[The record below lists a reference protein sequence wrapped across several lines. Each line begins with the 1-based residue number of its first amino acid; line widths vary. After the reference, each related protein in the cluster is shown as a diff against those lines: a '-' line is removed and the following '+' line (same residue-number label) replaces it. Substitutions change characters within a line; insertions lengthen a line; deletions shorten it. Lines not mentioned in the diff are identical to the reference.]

1 MKGFVKMGRIFVFEG
16 LDGCGKSTQ
25 VEMLESVLKRKGA
38 NLKRIKLPDYED
50 KSSELVKMYLAG
62 EFGQSADELSPYAAS
77 AFYAVDRIAS
87 YKRHW
92 ESDYLSDK
100 LIIADRYTTS
110 NAIYQMNKLPKAQ
123 WDAYLSWIEDFEYK
137 KLGLPRPE
145 KVIYLDVSLERSEQ
159 QLDKRYHGD
168 ESKKDIH
175 EKDREF
181 LKRCREAAMYAC
193 DKLGWIKIYC
203 MRNGE
208 MRSPE
213 DINAEILNLMFKE

>member
-1 MKGFVKMGRIFVFEG
+1 MGKLIVFEG

-25 VEMLESVLKRKGA
+25 VEMLEAALKENNVALR
-38 NLKRIKLPDYED
+38 RIKLPDYED

-87 YKRHW
+87 FKRHW
-92 ESDYLSDK
+92 EKDYFSEK

-110 NAIYQMNKLPKAQ
+110 NAIYQMNKLPKSQ
-123 WDAYLSWIEDFEYK
+123 WSEYLAWMDDFEYV
-137 KLGLPRPE
+137 KLGLPKPD
-145 KVIYLDVSLERSEQ
+145 KVIYLDVSLERSQQ
-159 QLDKRYHGD
+159 QLSKRYNGD

-181 LKRCREAAMYAC
+181 LSRCYESAMFACRE
-193 DKLGWIKIYC
+193 LGWIKISC
-203 MRNGE
+203 MKDGE
-208 MRSPE
+208 MRCPQ
-213 DINAEILNLMFKE
+213 DINSEIREKIME